1 MASSIVYSL
10 CGMCNTR
17 CPVEIHCENGVP
29 RWICG
34 NSHSASGAALC
45 PRGAASLAL
54 YADDERPQGPL
65 IRAGERGAG
74 LWRSVSWDEALD
86 YVAERLKTI
95 MATYGPRSV
104 LWSERPGPFSDMSK
118 ALMRGL
124 GSPNYCTHDDACAHN
139 VNQAS
144 YSLTGHG
151 RGKWIYDFKNCRHIV
166 VQGRNFLESLKVGEL
181 NQVLDALDKGCRL
194 TCVDVRPTV
203 TGLKAQ
209 QNLCIRPGTDLA
221 LNLAVLYVLIEE
233 KLYDAAYVERYVQ
246 GFEALA
252 DFVRPY
258 SPQWAESQCDIP
270 ADVIAEL
277 ARSLAAAA
285 PQVIW
290 HGGWMST
297 RYPQSFM
304 VCRTA
309 YLIDALLGA
318 FGSKGG
324 LLLAAGPKDAGRK
337 GLRSFTS
344 LYAAPGEKRAD
355 GVGWAEPAF
364 APGTSLLHKAFRAV
378 ESGDP
383 YPVKAYFTLKHDPL
397 SAMPDPERQ
406 KAQLAGLELMVS
418 LTFSWSDTAWFSDVV
433 LPMPSFVERGSLL
446 QVKSGSKPAFIMRSP
461 AADVRFDTRPDWW
474 ILGQLAR
481 RLGLED
487 LACETLEDVWRFQ
500 LEGTGVSVEDFR
512 HGSVSLADAPIDL
525 GPRFATPSGKI
536 EVLFGPWRE
545 AGLPSLM
552 PWQDVPRPGKGQFRL
567 IVGRN
572 ARHTHSH
579 TQNNPLLYD
588 SLPENRAWIA
598 PERARELGV
607 EDGDAV
613 RMERADGKGG
623 EIRVRVIP
631 GMHPDA
637 VFMLHGFGHRLPVES
652 RARGKGL
659 ADQEFMH
666 GGLDKEDAMVHG
678 LALQEHFVTLRPVRN
693 DHAREEN

>member
-1 MASSIVYSL
+1 
-10 CGMCNTR
+10 
-17 CPVEIHCENGVP
+17 
-29 RWICG
+29 
-34 NSHSASGAALC
+34 
-45 PRGAASLAL
+45 
-54 YADDERPQGPL
+54 
-65 IRAGERGAG
+65 
-74 LWRSVSWDEALD
+74 
-86 YVAERLKTI
+86 
-95 MATYGPRSV
+95 
-104 LWSERPGPFSDMSK
+104 
-118 ALMRGL
+118 
-124 GSPNYCTHDDACAHN
+124 
-139 VNQAS
+139 
-144 YSLTGHG
+144 
-151 RGKWIYDFKNCRHIV
+151 
-166 VQGRNFLESLKVGEL
+166 
-181 NQVLDALDKGCRL
+181 
-194 TCVDVRPTV
+194 
-203 TGLKAQ
+203 
-209 QNLCIRPGTDLA
+209 
-221 LNLAVLYVLIEE
+221 
-233 KLYDAAYVERYVQ
+233 
-246 GFEALA
+246 
-252 DFVRPY
+252 
-258 SPQWAESQCDIP
+258 
-270 ADVIAEL
+270 
-277 ARSLAAAA
+277 
-285 PQVIW
+285 
-290 HGGWMST
+290 
-297 RYPQSFM
+297 
-304 VCRTA
+304 
-309 YLIDALLGA
+309 
-318 FGSKGG
+318 
-324 LLLAAGPKDAGRK
+324 
-337 GLRSFTS
+337 
-344 LYAAPGEKRAD
+344 
-355 GVGWAEPAF
+355 
-364 APGTSLLHKAFRAV
+364 
-378 ESGDP
+378 
-383 YPVKAYFTLKHDPL
+383 
-397 SAMPDPERQ
+397 MPDPERQ

-623 EIRVRVIP
+623 EIRVRAIP

-666 GGLDKEDAMVHG
+666 GGLDKVDAMVHG